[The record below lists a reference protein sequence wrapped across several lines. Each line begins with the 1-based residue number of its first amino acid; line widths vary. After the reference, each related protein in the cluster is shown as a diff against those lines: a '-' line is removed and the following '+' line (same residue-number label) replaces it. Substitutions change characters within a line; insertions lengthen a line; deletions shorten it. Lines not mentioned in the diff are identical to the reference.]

1 MKNLKFLLLVL
12 VAVFTFNLS
21 SAQVTLKI
29 YPKRGAVVTKIHK
42 PKVIIHKK
50 VNYYHSDGV
59 WYHRT
64 RGKYVV
70 VNAPIGVKVKR
81 LPRGYKVVKIRGRKY
96 YKYRGVVYKKHR
108 RNYVV
113 VTVQFY

>member
-1 MKNLKFLLLVL
+1 MKTSRIILIMLIAFL
-12 VAVFTFNLS
+12 TFNMGY
-21 SAQVTLKI
+21 AQVALKI

-50 VNYYHSDGV
+50 VNYYYADGV
-59 WYHRT
+59 WYNRKS
-64 RGKYVV
+64 GKYLVV
-70 VNAPIGVKVKR
+70 GAPNGVVIKR
-81 LPRGYKVVKIRGRKY
+81 LPKGFKVIKINGRKY

-113 VTVQFY
+113 VTV